1 MASDPKLSVLVAV
14 DTNFLLD
21 LAEGREDSLDV
32 VSLIR
37 KRTGKPRIGILPT
50 VAQEIAWMTEHS
62 ERLGMR
68 GRSLEVAQNA
78 VPVWHF
84 EFLEMEPVQH
94 GIAEQIARRLQL
106 VGLLPHEEIND
117 ALIVAESA
125 ILGCQLL
132 MTRDEH
138 LRGMDF
144 PRLAFELQRFDVGV
158 PVITTP
164 QEVIER
170 FFR

>member
-1 MASDPKLSVLVAV
+1 MSDPKPPVLVAV

-21 LAEGREDSLDV
+21 LAKEKEDSLDV
-32 VSLIR
+32 LQLIR
-37 KRTGKPRIGILPT
+37 RRASKPKMGILPT
-50 VAQEIAWMTEHS
+50 VAQEITWMTEHS
-62 ERLGMR
+62 ERPVVR
-68 GRSLEVAQNA
+68 EWSLKVGHSTI
-78 VPVWHF
+78 PHWHF
-84 EFLEMEPVQH
+84 ELLEMTPVQH
-94 GIAEQIARRLQL
+94 GIAEQIAERLRH
-106 VGLLPHEEIND
+106 VGLLPHEEAND
-117 ALIVAESA
+117 ALIVAEPA

-158 PVITTP
+158 PAITTP
-164 QEVIER
+164 KEVIKR

>member
-1 MASDPKLSVLVAV
+1 MASDPKSPFLIAV

-32 VSLIR
+32 IPLIHQR
-37 KRTGKPRIGILPT
+37 AGKSRMGILPT
-50 VAQEIAWMTEHS
+50 VAHEIAWMTEHS
-62 ERLGMR
+62 ERSAVRKL
-68 GRSLEVAQNA
+68 SLEVAEKA
-78 VPVWHF
+78 LPVWHF

-94 GIAEQIARRLQL
+94 GIAEQIARRLHRA
-106 VGLLPHEEIND
+106 GLLPYEEVND

-132 MTRDEH
+132 MTRDGH

-164 QEVIER
+164 REVIER

>member
-1 MASDPKLSVLVAV
+1 MVSDPKSPVLVAV

-21 LAEGREDSLDV
+21 LAKEKEDSLDV
-32 VSLIR
+32 LQLIR
-37 KRTGKPRIGILPT
+37 KRASKPKMGILPT
-50 VAQEIAWMTEHS
+50 VAQEIAWMTVHS
-62 ERLGMR
+62 ERIAVREL
-68 GRSLEVAQNA
+68 SLKVGQSAI
-78 VPVWHF
+78 PIWHF
-84 EFLEMEPVQH
+84 DFLEMTPVQH
-94 GIAEQIARRLQL
+94 GIAEQIAQRLRH
-106 VGLLPHEEIND
+106 VGLLPSEEAND

-144 PRLAFELQRFDVGV
+144 PRLAFELQRFDVNV

-164 QEVIER
+164 KEVIKR